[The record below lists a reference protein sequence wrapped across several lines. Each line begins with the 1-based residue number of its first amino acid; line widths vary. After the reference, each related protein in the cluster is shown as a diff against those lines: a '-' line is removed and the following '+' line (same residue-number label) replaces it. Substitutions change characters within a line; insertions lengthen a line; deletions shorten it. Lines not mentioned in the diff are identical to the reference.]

1 MMKFLPMALC
11 LLAGAALALAL
22 LAVRRAY
29 LQRKKNKARRAAPR
43 GPWHWPKVET
53 TKLVMWFCL
62 ANGIAWVWFSYYL
75 AFTEKAQIAESLSQ
89 VAVTE
94 IIGVV
99 LAYCIKSVVENLSK
113 NNNWPD
119 KSPWAGGEPPEDEDG
134 RG

>member
-11 LLAGAALALAL
+11 LLAGAALALGL

-75 AFTEKAQIAESLSQ
+75 AWKEKSQIAEGLSQ

-99 LAYCIKSVVENLSK
+99 LAYCIKSAVENLSK
-113 NNNWPD
+113 NNRWPD
-119 KSPWAGGEPPEDEDG
+119 KADPPAEQTEKEAEG
-134 RG
+134 